1 MAEKCGL
8 ATTHLDSLTPS
19 SEDPGMNPAAFS
31 CFALIYD
38 DLCQPI
44 PAPGI
49 VAIETAVANSSRCA
63 VPQQAPR
70 PAGDY
75 SCGCMFWGE
84 RGGGHTRQP
93 VGPSVDAA
101 IMTTVLSTNRVDSRS
116 FSSRNCAFRR
126 THTSTDPIRLLCIRL
141 ALPLTLSLPSRFAPG
156 TKLMVAVSPRA
167 PWFAGA
173 FSRDCTFLGCRGG
186 VLTINRQPVGPLVS
200 TAAITTATVI
210 NHVDSG
216 SFSSRCCTLRRTH
229 TSADPIRILCIR
241 LALTLTLSRPPGFAS
256 CARLMVCVLPC
267 ALWVVGDFS
276 CDCMFWDD
284 WGGGLTGQPM
294 GPQVDTANMR
304 TVLSTNHVDS
314 RSFSPR
320 CWAFR
325 RTHPSA
331 NPIRLLCI
339 RLALPLTLSLPSGF
353 VPNTKL
359 VVGASLRAL
368 GLVGDFSCDCMFWDD
383 RGGGLTGQPMG
394 PQVDTANMR
403 TVLSTNHVDSRSFS
417 SRCWAF
423 RRTHSSADPIRLL
436 CIRLALPLTLSL
448 PSRFAPGT
456 KLMVAVSPRAPWF
469 AGAFSRDCTFLGC
482 RGGVLT
488 INRQPVGPLVSTAA
502 ITTATVI
509 NHVDSGSFSSRCC
522 TLRRTHTSADPIRI
536 LCIRLALTLTLSRPP
551 GFASC
556 ARLMV
561 CVLPCALWVVGDFSC
576 DCMFWDDW
584 GGGLTGQPMG
594 PQVDTANMRTVLS
607 TNHVDSRSFSPRCWA
622 FRRTHP
628 SANPIRLLCIRLALP
643 LTLSLPSGF
652 VPNTKLVV
660 GASLRALG
668 LVGDFSCDCMFWDDR
683 GGGLTG
689 QPMGPQVD
697 TANMRTVLSTNH
709 VDSRS
714 FSSRCW
720 AFRRTHSSADPIR
733 LLCIRLA
740 LPLTLSL
747 PSGFVPSTK
756 LMVGASP
763 RALGLVKDFSCDCTF
778 WDERGGGLAPVGPR
792 VDTATIRT
800 VLSTN
805 RVDSGSFSSG
815 CCAFR
820 RTHTSADPIR
830 LLCIQLALPL
840 TLPLPLRFAP
850 SARLTVGGTPCALWL
865 VGGFSCDCMFWENSG
880 GGLTTQPV
888 GTATMTTVTSTNRV
902 DLESFSSRCW
912 TFRRTHTSAD
922 PIRVL
927 CTRLALPLTLSLTS
941 RLAPRAR
948 LTVDVPTRAFW
959 LAGIF
964 LRRKKR
970 CAGVVGT
977 RTDWVLKGEEG
988 GMTTPLLQYVARFDG
1003 GGEIFGFGGG
1013 GYKESWSWCSLFVEY
1028 PSLFVATSGE
1038 KPALRFRPRAVVA
1051 GRGVV
1056 AVCTRISSRECV
1068 YDK

>member
-1 MAEKCGL
+1 MACSHPGGREGSVCSPLAFLWGTNLRLGCVALVGLYGLLVGLFGLGSVASTEPRLLGTATVQQAWRSERAELEARLLVTEQLVAGRSGL
-8 ATTHLDSLTPS
+8 ATAHLDSLAPS

-31 CFALIYD
+31 WFALIYD
-38 DLCQPI
+38 DLRQPM
-44 PAPGI
+44 PAPSI
-49 VAIETAVANSSRCA
+49 VAIGTAVANSSSWHA

-70 PAGDY
+70 LAGDF
-75 SCGCMFWGE
+75 SCDCMFRGE
-84 RGGGHTRQP
+84 REGGYTRQ
-93 VGPSVDAA
+93 VGPSVDTA

-116 FSSRNCAFRR
+116 FSSRRCAFRR

-141 ALPLTLSLPSRFAPG
+141 ALPLNLFLPSRFAPG
-156 TKLMVAVSPRA
+156 TKLMVGVSPRA
-167 PWFAGA
+167 SWPAG
-173 FSRDCTFLGCRGG
+173 FFLRDCTFWDCKGG
-186 VLTINRQPVGPLVS
+186 VLIINRQQVGPLVN
-200 TAAITTATVI
+200 TPATTTATGI

-216 SFSSRCCTLRRTH
+216 RFSSRCCTFRRTH

-256 CARLMVCVLPC
+256 CARLMVCASPW
-267 ALWVVGDFS
+267 AL
-276 CDCMFWDD
+276 
-284 WGGGLTGQPM
+284 Q
-294 GPQVDTANMR
+294 
-304 TVLSTNHVDS
+304 
-314 RSFSPR
+314 
-320 CWAFR
+320 
-325 RTHPSA
+325 
-331 NPIRLLCI
+331 
-339 RLALPLTLSLPSGF
+339 
-353 VPNTKL
+353 L
-359 VVGASLRAL
+359 VV
-368 GLVGDFSCDCMFWDD
+368 DFSCDCMFWDD
-383 RGGGLTGQPMG
+383 RGGGLAGQLG
-394 PQVDTANMR
+394 PQVDTANIR

-423 RRTHSSADPIRLL
+423 RRTHPSADPIRLL
-436 CIRLALPLTLSL
+436 
-448 PSRFAPGT
+448 
-456 KLMVAVSPRAPWF
+456 
-469 AGAFSRDCTFLGC
+469 D
-482 RGGVLT
+482 
-488 INRQPVGPLVSTAA
+488 
-502 ITTATVI
+502 
-509 NHVDSGSFSSRCC
+509 
-522 TLRRTHTSADPIRI
+522 
-536 LCIRLALTLTLSRPP
+536 
-551 GFASC
+551 
-556 ARLMV
+556 
-561 CVLPCALWVVGDFSC
+561 
-576 DCMFWDDW
+576 
-584 GGGLTGQPMG
+584 
-594 PQVDTANMRTVLS
+594 
-607 TNHVDSRSFSPRCWA
+607 
-622 FRRTHP
+622 
-628 SANPIRLLCIRLALP
+628 IRLALP

-652 VPNTKLVV
+652 VPSTKLMV
-660 GASLRALG
+660 GASPRALG
-668 LVGDFSCDCMFWDDR
+668 PVKNFSFDCMFWDDR
-683 GGGLTG
+683 GGGLAG

-697 TANMRTVLSTNH
+697 TANIRTVLSTNH

-720 AFRRTHSSADPIR
+720 AFRRTHPSADPIR
-733 LLCIRLA
+733 LLGIRLA

-763 RALGLVKDFSCDCTF
+763 RALGLVKDFSCDCMF
-778 WDERGGGLAPVGPR
+778 WDERGGGLVPVDPR
-792 VDTATIRT
+792 VDTATTRT

-805 RVDSGSFSSG
+805 RVDSGSFGSG

-830 LLCIQLALPL
+830 LLCIRLALPL

-850 SARLTVGGTPCALWL
+850 SDRLTVGGTPCALWL
-865 VGGFSCDCMFWENSG
+865 VGDFSCDCMSWENSG

-888 GTATMTTVTSTNRV
+888 STATMTTVTSANRG

-941 RLAPRAR
+941 RLAPCAR
-948 LTVDVPTRAFW
+948 LTVDVPTRALW

-1013 GYKESWSWCSLFVEY
+1013 GYKESWPWCSLFVGF
-1028 PSLFVATSGE
+1028 PSLFVAPSGE

-1056 AVCTRISSRECV
+1056 AVCTRISSQEHV

>member
-1 MAEKCGL
+1 MACSHPGGREGSVCSPLAFLWGTNLRLGCVALVGLYGLLVGLFGLGSVASTEPRLLGTATVQQAWRSERAELEARLLVTEQLVAGRSGL
-8 ATTHLDSLTPS
+8 ATAHLDSLAPS

-31 CFALIYD
+31 WFALIYD
-38 DLCQPI
+38 DLRQPM
-44 PAPGI
+44 PAPSI
-49 VAIETAVANSSRCA
+49 VAIRTAVANSSSWHA

-70 PAGDY
+70 LAGDF
-75 SCGCMFWGE
+75 SCDCMFRGE
-84 RGGGHTRQP
+84 REGGYTRQ
-93 VGPSVDAA
+93 VGPSVDTA

-116 FSSRNCAFRR
+116 FSSRRCAFRR

-141 ALPLTLSLPSRFAPG
+141 ALPLNLFLPSRFAPG
-156 TKLMVAVSPRA
+156 TKLMVGVSPRA
-167 PWFAGA
+167 SWPAG
-173 FSRDCTFLGCRGG
+173 FFLRDCTFWDCKGG
-186 VLTINRQPVGPLVS
+186 VLIINRQQVGPLVN
-200 TAAITTATVI
+200 TPATTTATGI

-216 SFSSRCCTLRRTH
+216 RFSSRCCTFRRTH

-256 CARLMVCVLPC
+256 CARLMVRASPW
-267 ALWVVGDFS
+267 ALQLVVDFS
-276 CDCMFWDD
+276 CDCIFWDD
-284 WGGGLTGQPM
+284 RGGGLAGQL
-294 GPQVDTANMR
+294 GPQVDTANIK

-314 RSFSPR
+314 RSFSSR

-331 NPIRLLCI
+331 DPIRLLDI

-353 VPNTKL
+353 VPSTKL
-359 VVGASLRAL
+359 MVGPSPRAL
-368 GLVGDFSCDCMFWDD
+368 GPVKDFSFDCMFWDD
-383 RGGGLTGQPMG
+383 RGGGLAGQPMG
-394 PQVDTANMR
+394 PQVDTANIR

-423 RRTHSSADPIRLL
+423 RRTHPSADPIRLL
-436 CIRLALPLTLSL
+436 
-448 PSRFAPGT
+448 G
-456 KLMVAVSPRAPWF
+456 
-469 AGAFSRDCTFLGC
+469 
-482 RGGVLT
+482 
-488 INRQPVGPLVSTAA
+488 
-502 ITTATVI
+502 
-509 NHVDSGSFSSRCC
+509 
-522 TLRRTHTSADPIRI
+522 
-536 LCIRLALTLTLSRPP
+536 
-551 GFASC
+551 
-556 ARLMV
+556 
-561 CVLPCALWVVGDFSC
+561 
-576 DCMFWDDW
+576 
-584 GGGLTGQPMG
+584 
-594 PQVDTANMRTVLS
+594 
-607 TNHVDSRSFSPRCWA
+607 
-622 FRRTHP
+622 
-628 SANPIRLLCIRLALP
+628 
-643 LTLSLPSGF
+643 
-652 VPNTKLVV
+652 
-660 GASLRALG
+660 
-668 LVGDFSCDCMFWDDR
+668 
-683 GGGLTG
+683 
-689 QPMGPQVD
+689 
-697 TANMRTVLSTNH
+697 
-709 VDSRS
+709 
-714 FSSRCW
+714 
-720 AFRRTHSSADPIR
+720 
-733 LLCIRLA
+733 IRLA

-763 RALGLVKDFSCDCTF
+763 RALGLVKDFSCDCMF
-778 WDERGGGLAPVGPR
+778 WDERGGGLVPVDPR
-792 VDTATIRT
+792 VDTATTRT

-805 RVDSGSFSSG
+805 RVDSGSFGSG

-830 LLCIQLALPL
+830 LLCIRLALPL

-865 VGGFSCDCMFWENSG
+865 VGDFSCDCMFWENSG

-888 GTATMTTVTSTNRV
+888 STATMTTVTSAHRG

-941 RLAPRAR
+941 RLAPCAR
-948 LTVDVPTRAFW
+948 LTVDVPTRALW

-988 GMTTPLLQYVARFDG
+988 GMATPLLQYVARFDG
-1003 GGEIFGFGGG
+1003 VGEIFGFGGG
-1013 GYKESWSWCSLFVEY
+1013 GYKESWPWCSLFVGF
-1028 PSLFVATSGE
+1028 PSLFVAPSGE

-1056 AVCTRISSRECV
+1056 AVCTRISSQEHV

>member
-1 MAEKCGL
+1 MVCSPLPFLWGTNSRLGCVALVRLYGLLVGLFGLGSVASTEPRLLGTATVQQAWRRERAEPEARLLVTELLVAERRGL

-31 CFALIYD
+31 CFALSYD

-141 ALPLTLSLPSRFAPG
+141 ALPFTLSLPSRFAPG

-186 VLTINRQPVGPLVS
+186 VLTINRQPGGPLVS
-200 TAAITTATVI
+200 TSAITTATII

-241 LALTLTLSRPPGFAS
+241 LALTLTLSRPPGFVS
-256 CARLMVCVLPC
+256 CARLMVCVSPC

-304 TVLSTNHVDS
+304 TALSTNHVDS

-353 VPNTKL
+353 VPRTKL

-368 GLVGDFSCDCMFWDD
+368 GLVGDFSSDCMFWYD
-383 RGGGLTGQPMG
+383 RGGRLTGQPMG

-423 RRTHSSADPIRLL
+423 RRTHP
-436 CIRLALPLTLSL
+436 
-448 PSRFAPGT
+448 
-456 KLMVAVSPRAPWF
+456 
-469 AGAFSRDCTFLGC
+469 
-482 RGGVLT
+482 
-488 INRQPVGPLVSTAA
+488 
-502 ITTATVI
+502 
-509 NHVDSGSFSSRCC
+509 
-522 TLRRTHTSADPIRI
+522 
-536 LCIRLALTLTLSRPP
+536 
-551 GFASC
+551 
-556 ARLMV
+556 
-561 CVLPCALWVVGDFSC
+561 
-576 DCMFWDDW
+576 
-584 GGGLTGQPMG
+584 
-594 PQVDTANMRTVLS
+594 
-607 TNHVDSRSFSPRCWA
+607 
-622 FRRTHP
+622 
-628 SANPIRLLCIRLALP
+628 
-643 LTLSLPSGF
+643 
-652 VPNTKLVV
+652 
-660 GASLRALG
+660 
-668 LVGDFSCDCMFWDDR
+668 
-683 GGGLTG
+683 
-689 QPMGPQVD
+689 
-697 TANMRTVLSTNH
+697 
-709 VDSRS
+709 
-714 FSSRCW
+714 
-720 AFRRTHSSADPIR
+720 SADPIR

-756 LMVGASP
+756 LVVGASP
-763 RALGLVKDFSCDCTF
+763 RALGLVGDFSCDCMF
-778 WDERGGGLAPVGPR
+778 RDERGGGLAPVGPR

-830 LLCIQLALPL
+830 LLCIRLALPL
-840 TLPLPLRFAP
+840 TLYLPLRFAP

-988 GMTTPLLQYVARFDG
+988 GMTTPLLQYVARFYG
-1003 GGEIFGFGGG
+1003 GGRNFWVWRGRLQGELVMVFPVCRISVSICCDKRRETSFTVPA
-1013 GYKESWSWCSLFVEY
+1013 ESGR
-1028 PSLFVATSGE
+1028 SGE
-1038 KPALRFRPRAVVA
+1038 RS
-1051 GRGVV
+1051 
-1056 AVCTRISSRECV
+1056 CSCV
-1068 YDK
+1068 HAHF

>member
-1 MAEKCGL
+1 MTEQLVAGRSGL
-8 ATTHLDSLTPS
+8 ATAHLDRLAPS

-31 CFALIYD
+31 WFALIYD
-38 DLCQPI
+38 DLRQPM
-44 PAPGI
+44 PAPSS
-49 VAIETAVANSSRCA
+49 VAIGTAVANRSSWHA

-70 PAGDY
+70 LAGDF
-75 SCGCMFWGE
+75 SCDCMFRGE
-84 RGGGHTRQP
+84 REGGYTRQ
-93 VGPSVDAA
+93 VGPSVDTA
-101 IMTTVLSTNRVDSRS
+101 IMTTVLSTNRVDSGS
-116 FSSRNCAFRR
+116 FSSRRCAFRR

-141 ALPLTLSLPSRFAPG
+141 ALPLNLFLPSRFAPG
-156 TKLMVAVSPRA
+156 TKLMVGVSPRA
-167 PWFAGA
+167 SWPAGA
-173 FSRDCTFLGCRGG
+173 FLRDCTFWDCKGG
-186 VLTINRQPVGPLVS
+186 VLIINRQQLGPLVN
-200 TAAITTATVI
+200 TPATTTATCI

-216 SFSSRCCTLRRTH
+216 RFSSRCCTFRRTH

-256 CARLMVCVLPC
+256 CARLMVCASPW
-267 ALWVVGDFS
+267 AL
-276 CDCMFWDD
+276 
-284 WGGGLTGQPM
+284 Q
-294 GPQVDTANMR
+294 
-304 TVLSTNHVDS
+304 
-314 RSFSPR
+314 
-320 CWAFR
+320 
-325 RTHPSA
+325 
-331 NPIRLLCI
+331 
-339 RLALPLTLSLPSGF
+339 
-353 VPNTKL
+353 L
-359 VVGASLRAL
+359 VV
-368 GLVGDFSCDCMFWDD
+368 DFSCDCMFWDD
-383 RGGGLTGQPMG
+383 RGGGLAGQLG
-394 PQVDTANMR
+394 PQVDAANIR

-423 RRTHSSADPIRLL
+423 RRTHPSADPIRLL
-436 CIRLALPLTLSL
+436 
-448 PSRFAPGT
+448 
-456 KLMVAVSPRAPWF
+456 
-469 AGAFSRDCTFLGC
+469 D
-482 RGGVLT
+482 
-488 INRQPVGPLVSTAA
+488 
-502 ITTATVI
+502 
-509 NHVDSGSFSSRCC
+509 
-522 TLRRTHTSADPIRI
+522 
-536 LCIRLALTLTLSRPP
+536 
-551 GFASC
+551 
-556 ARLMV
+556 
-561 CVLPCALWVVGDFSC
+561 
-576 DCMFWDDW
+576 
-584 GGGLTGQPMG
+584 
-594 PQVDTANMRTVLS
+594 
-607 TNHVDSRSFSPRCWA
+607 
-622 FRRTHP
+622 
-628 SANPIRLLCIRLALP
+628 IRLALP

-652 VPNTKLVV
+652 VPSTKLMV
-660 GASLRALG
+660 GALPRALG
-668 LVGDFSCDCMFWDDR
+668 PVKDFSFDCMFWDDR
-683 GGGLTG
+683 GGGLAG

-697 TANMRTVLSTNH
+697 TANIRTVLSTNH

-720 AFRRTHSSADPIR
+720 AFRRTHPSADRIRLLGIRLALPLTLSLPSGFVPSTKLMVGASPRALGLVKDFSFDCMFWDDRGGGLAGQPMGPQVDTANIRTVLSTNHVDSRIFSSRCWAFRRTHPSADPIR
-733 LLCIRLA
+733 LLGIRLA

-763 RALGLVKDFSCDCTF
+763 RALGLVKDFSCDCMF
-778 WDERGGGLAPVGPR
+778 WDERGGGLVPVDPR
-792 VDTATIRT
+792 VDTATTRT

-805 RVDSGSFSSG
+805 RVDSGSFGSG

-830 LLCIQLALPL
+830 LLCIRLALPL

-865 VGGFSCDCMFWENSG
+865 VGDFSCDCMSWENSG

-888 GTATMTTVTSTNRV
+888 STATMTTVTSANRG

-941 RLAPRAR
+941 RLAPCAR
-948 LTVDVPTRAFW
+948 LTVDVPTRALW

-1013 GYKESWSWCSLFVEY
+1013 GYKESWPWCSLFVGF
-1028 PSLFVATSGE
+1028 PSLFVAPSGE

-1056 AVCTRISSRECV
+1056 AVCTRISSQEHV

>member
-1 MAEKCGL
+1 MACSHPGGREGSVCSPLAFLWGTNLRLGCVALVGLYGLLVGLFGLGSVVSTEPRLLGTATVQQAWRSERAELEARLLVTEQLVAGRSGL
-8 ATTHLDSLTPS
+8 ATAHLDSLAPS

-31 CFALIYD
+31 WFALIYD
-38 DLCQPI
+38 DLRQPM
-44 PAPGI
+44 PAPSI
-49 VAIETAVANSSRCA
+49 VAIGTAVANSSSWHA

-70 PAGDY
+70 LAGDF
-75 SCGCMFWGE
+75 SCDCMFRGE
-84 RGGGHTRQP
+84 REGGYTRQ
-93 VGPSVDAA
+93 VGPSVDTA

-116 FSSRNCAFRR
+116 FSSRRCAFRR

-141 ALPLTLSLPSRFAPG
+141 ALPLNLFLPSRFAPG
-156 TKLMVAVSPRA
+156 TKLMVGVSPRA
-167 PWFAGA
+167 SWPAG
-173 FSRDCTFLGCRGG
+173 FFLRDCTFWDCKGG
-186 VLTINRQPVGPLVS
+186 VLLINRQQVGPLVN
-200 TAAITTATVI
+200 TPATTTATGI

-216 SFSSRCCTLRRTH
+216 RFSSRCCTFRRTH

-256 CARLMVCVLPC
+256 CARLMVCASPW
-267 ALWVVGDFS
+267 ALQLVVDFS

-284 WGGGLTGQPM
+284 RGGGLAGQL
-294 GPQVDTANMR
+294 GPQVDTANIR
-304 TVLSTNHVDS
+304 TVLCTNHVDS
-314 RSFSPR
+314 RSFSSR

-331 NPIRLLCI
+331 DPIRLLDI

-353 VPNTKL
+353 VPSTKL
-359 VVGASLRAL
+359 MVGASPRAL
-368 GLVGDFSCDCMFWDD
+368 GPVKDFSFDCMFWDD
-383 RGGGLTGQPMG
+383 RGGGLAGQPMG
-394 PQVDTANMR
+394 PQVDTANIR

-423 RRTHSSADPIRLL
+423 RRTHPSADPIRLL
-436 CIRLALPLTLSL
+436 
-448 PSRFAPGT
+448 G
-456 KLMVAVSPRAPWF
+456 
-469 AGAFSRDCTFLGC
+469 
-482 RGGVLT
+482 
-488 INRQPVGPLVSTAA
+488 
-502 ITTATVI
+502 
-509 NHVDSGSFSSRCC
+509 
-522 TLRRTHTSADPIRI
+522 
-536 LCIRLALTLTLSRPP
+536 
-551 GFASC
+551 
-556 ARLMV
+556 
-561 CVLPCALWVVGDFSC
+561 
-576 DCMFWDDW
+576 
-584 GGGLTGQPMG
+584 
-594 PQVDTANMRTVLS
+594 
-607 TNHVDSRSFSPRCWA
+607 
-622 FRRTHP
+622 
-628 SANPIRLLCIRLALP
+628 
-643 LTLSLPSGF
+643 
-652 VPNTKLVV
+652 
-660 GASLRALG
+660 
-668 LVGDFSCDCMFWDDR
+668 
-683 GGGLTG
+683 
-689 QPMGPQVD
+689 
-697 TANMRTVLSTNH
+697 
-709 VDSRS
+709 
-714 FSSRCW
+714 
-720 AFRRTHSSADPIR
+720 
-733 LLCIRLA
+733 IRLA

-763 RALGLVKDFSCDCTF
+763 RALGLVKDFSCDCMF
-778 WDERGGGLAPVGPR
+778 WDERGGGLVPVDPR
-792 VDTATIRT
+792 VDTATTRT

-805 RVDSGSFSSG
+805 RVDSGSFGSG

-830 LLCIQLALPL
+830 LLCIRLALPL

-865 VGGFSCDCMFWENSG
+865 VGDFSCDCMSWENSG

-888 GTATMTTVTSTNRV
+888 STATMTTVTSANRG

-912 TFRRTHTSAD
+912 TFRRRHTSAD

-941 RLAPRAR
+941 RLAPCAR
-948 LTVDVPTRAFW
+948 LTVDVPTRALR

-988 GMTTPLLQYVARFDG
+988 GMATPLLQYVARFDG

-1013 GYKESWSWCSLFVEY
+1013 GYKESWPWCSLFVGF
-1028 PSLFVATSGE
+1028 PSLFVAPSGE

-1056 AVCTRISSRECV
+1056 AVCTRISSQEHV

>member
-1 MAEKCGL
+1 MACSHPGGREGSVCSPLAFLWGTNLRLGCVALVGLYGLLVGLFGLGSVASTEPRLLGTATVQQAWRSERAELEARLLVTEQLVAGRSGL
-8 ATTHLDSLTPS
+8 ATAHLDSLAPS

-31 CFALIYD
+31 WFALIYD
-38 DLCQPI
+38 DLRQPM
-44 PAPGI
+44 PAPSI
-49 VAIETAVANSSRCA
+49 VAIGTAVANSSSWHA

-70 PAGDY
+70 LAGDF
-75 SCGCMFWGE
+75 SCDCMFQGE
-84 RGGGHTRQP
+84 REGGYTRQ
-93 VGPSVDAA
+93 VGPSVDTA

-116 FSSRNCAFRR
+116 FSSRRCAFRR

-141 ALPLTLSLPSRFAPG
+141 ALPLNLFLPSRFAPG
-156 TKLMVAVSPRA
+156 TKLMVGVSPRA
-167 PWFAGA
+167 SWPAGV
-173 FSRDCTFLGCRGG
+173 FLRDCTFWDCKGG
-186 VLTINRQPVGPLVS
+186 VLIINRQQVGPLVN
-200 TAAITTATVI
+200 TPATTTATGI

-216 SFSSRCCTLRRTH
+216 RFSSRCCTFRRTH

-256 CARLMVCVLPC
+256 CARLMVCASPW
-267 ALWVVGDFS
+267 AL
-276 CDCMFWDD
+276 
-284 WGGGLTGQPM
+284 Q
-294 GPQVDTANMR
+294 
-304 TVLSTNHVDS
+304 
-314 RSFSPR
+314 
-320 CWAFR
+320 
-325 RTHPSA
+325 
-331 NPIRLLCI
+331 
-339 RLALPLTLSLPSGF
+339 
-353 VPNTKL
+353 L
-359 VVGASLRAL
+359 VV
-368 GLVGDFSCDCMFWDD
+368 DFSCDCMFWDD
-383 RGGGLTGQPMG
+383 RGGGLAGQLG
-394 PQVDTANMR
+394 PQVDTANIR

-423 RRTHSSADPIRLL
+423 RRTHPSADPIRLL
-436 CIRLALPLTLSL
+436 
-448 PSRFAPGT
+448 
-456 KLMVAVSPRAPWF
+456 
-469 AGAFSRDCTFLGC
+469 D
-482 RGGVLT
+482 
-488 INRQPVGPLVSTAA
+488 
-502 ITTATVI
+502 
-509 NHVDSGSFSSRCC
+509 
-522 TLRRTHTSADPIRI
+522 
-536 LCIRLALTLTLSRPP
+536 
-551 GFASC
+551 
-556 ARLMV
+556 
-561 CVLPCALWVVGDFSC
+561 
-576 DCMFWDDW
+576 
-584 GGGLTGQPMG
+584 
-594 PQVDTANMRTVLS
+594 
-607 TNHVDSRSFSPRCWA
+607 
-622 FRRTHP
+622 
-628 SANPIRLLCIRLALP
+628 IRLALP

-652 VPNTKLVV
+652 VPSTKLMV
-660 GASLRALG
+660 GASPRALG
-668 LVGDFSCDCMFWDDR
+668 PVKDFSFDCMFWDDR
-683 GGGLTG
+683 GGGLAG

-697 TANMRTVLSTNH
+697 TANIRTVLSTNH

-720 AFRRTHSSADPIR
+720 AFRRTHPSADPIR
-733 LLCIRLA
+733 LLGIRLA

-763 RALGLVKDFSCDCTF
+763 RALGLVKDFSCDCMF
-778 WDERGGGLAPVGPR
+778 WDERGGGLVPVDPR
-792 VDTATIRT
+792 VDTATTRT

-805 RVDSGSFSSG
+805 RVDSGSFGSG

-830 LLCIQLALPL
+830 LLCIRLALPL
-840 TLPLPLRFAP
+840 TLSLPLRFAP

-865 VGGFSCDCMFWENSG
+865 VGDFSCDCMSWENSG

-888 GTATMTTVTSTNRV
+888 STATMTTVTSANRG

-912 TFRRTHTSAD
+912 TFWRTHTSAD

-941 RLAPRAR
+941 RLAPCAR
-948 LTVDVPTRAFW
+948 LTVDVPTRALW

-1013 GYKESWSWCSLFVEY
+1013 GYKESWPWCSLFVGF
-1028 PSLFVATSGE
+1028 PSLFVAPSGE

-1056 AVCTRISSRECV
+1056 AVCTRISSQEHV

>member
-1 MAEKCGL
+1 
-8 ATTHLDSLTPS
+8 
-19 SEDPGMNPAAFS
+19 MNPAAFS
-31 CFALIYD
+31 WFALIYD
-38 DLCQPI
+38 DLRQPM
-44 PAPGI
+44 PAPSI
-49 VAIETAVANSSRCA
+49 VAIGTAVAISSSWHA

-70 PAGDY
+70 LAGDF
-75 SCGCMFWGE
+75 SCDCMFRGE
-84 RGGGHTRQP
+84 REGGYTRQ
-93 VGPSVDAA
+93 VGPSVDTA

-116 FSSRNCAFRR
+116 FSSRRCAFRR

-141 ALPLTLSLPSRFAPG
+141 ALPLNLFLPSRFAPG
-156 TKLMVAVSPRA
+156 TKLMVGVSPRA
-167 PWFAGA
+167 SWPAG
-173 FSRDCTFLGCRGG
+173 FFLRDCTFWDCTGG
-186 VLTINRQPVGPLVS
+186 VLIINRQQVGPLVN
-200 TAAITTATVI
+200 TPATTTATGI

-216 SFSSRCCTLRRTH
+216 RFSSRCCTFRRTH

-256 CARLMVCVLPC
+256 CARLMVCASPW
-267 ALWVVGDFS
+267 AL
-276 CDCMFWDD
+276 
-284 WGGGLTGQPM
+284 Q
-294 GPQVDTANMR
+294 
-304 TVLSTNHVDS
+304 
-314 RSFSPR
+314 
-320 CWAFR
+320 
-325 RTHPSA
+325 
-331 NPIRLLCI
+331 
-339 RLALPLTLSLPSGF
+339 
-353 VPNTKL
+353 L
-359 VVGASLRAL
+359 VV
-368 GLVGDFSCDCMFWDD
+368 DFSCDCMFWDD
-383 RGGGLTGQPMG
+383 RGGGLAGQLG
-394 PQVDTANMR
+394 PQVDTANIR

-423 RRTHSSADPIRLL
+423 RRTHPSADPIRLL
-436 CIRLALPLTLSL
+436 
-448 PSRFAPGT
+448 
-456 KLMVAVSPRAPWF
+456 
-469 AGAFSRDCTFLGC
+469 D
-482 RGGVLT
+482 
-488 INRQPVGPLVSTAA
+488 
-502 ITTATVI
+502 
-509 NHVDSGSFSSRCC
+509 
-522 TLRRTHTSADPIRI
+522 
-536 LCIRLALTLTLSRPP
+536 
-551 GFASC
+551 
-556 ARLMV
+556 
-561 CVLPCALWVVGDFSC
+561 
-576 DCMFWDDW
+576 
-584 GGGLTGQPMG
+584 
-594 PQVDTANMRTVLS
+594 
-607 TNHVDSRSFSPRCWA
+607 
-622 FRRTHP
+622 
-628 SANPIRLLCIRLALP
+628 IRLALP

-652 VPNTKLVV
+652 VPSTKLMV
-660 GASLRALG
+660 GASPRALG
-668 LVGDFSCDCMFWDDR
+668 PVKDFSFDCMFWDDR
-683 GGGLTG
+683 GVGLAG

-697 TANMRTVLSTNH
+697 TANIRTVLSTNH

-720 AFRRTHSSADPIR
+720 AFRRTHPSADPIR
-733 LLCIRLA
+733 LLGIRLA

-763 RALGLVKDFSCDCTF
+763 RALGLVKDFSCDCMF
-778 WDERGGGLAPVGPR
+778 WDERGGGLVPVDPR
-792 VDTATIRT
+792 VDTATTRT

-805 RVDSGSFSSG
+805 RVDSGSFGSG

-830 LLCIQLALPL
+830 LLCIRLALPL

-865 VGGFSCDCMFWENSG
+865 VGDFSCDCMSWENSG

-888 GTATMTTVTSTNRV
+888 STATMTTVTSANRG

-941 RLAPRAR
+941 RLAPCAR
-948 LTVDVPTRAFW
+948 LTVDVPTRALW

-988 GMTTPLLQYVARFDG
+988 GMATPLLQYVARFDG

-1013 GYKESWSWCSLFVEY
+1013 GYKESWPWCSLFVGF
-1028 PSLFVATSGE
+1028 PSLFVAPSGE

-1056 AVCTRISSRECV
+1056 AVCTRISSQEHV